1 MTADIVHNGGCM
13 CGAVKFQVHGTP
25 KWVGY
30 CHCGSCRKHTGAPIS
45 AYAGYER
52 DHVRYLT
59 PMPRYF
65 ASSPGVKR
73 GYCGECGATLSYEG
87 ERWPTEIHFHVGAF
101 ERPED
106 FPPTGHAF
114 KEERLPWLHVD
125 DL

>member
-1 MTADIVHNGGCM
+1 MTADIVHTGACM
-13 CGAVKFQVHGTP
+13 CGAVKFEAHGTP

-30 CHCGSCRKHTGAPIS
+30 CHCQSCRKHTGAPMS

-52 DHVRYLT
+52 DHVRFLT
-59 PMPRYF
+59 PKPRYY
-65 ASSPGVKR
+65 SSSEGVRR
-73 GYCGECGATLSYEG
+73 GFCGECGSTLSYEG
-87 ERWPTEIHFHVGAF
+87 ERWPTEIHFHIGAF
-101 ERPED
+101 DRPED